1 LPCNHVETGEF
12 QHRRPG
18 RLEQG
23 GGCGTGSKKAGQSS
37 RTPKRMIT
45 RSVSYSDWLWAS
57 RNKTSARRGPGL
69 KAGLYG
75 RLRAERSGLGRLGLR
90 TLAGRILRLAALPA
104 RWQARHMYQLAT
116 VR

>member
-1 LPCNHVETGEF
+1 M
-12 QHRRPG
+12 
-18 RLEQG
+18 
-23 GGCGTGSKKAGQSS
+23 SKLRNSSAAAREGWSKAEVVARALKKREQSS

-69 KAGLYG
+69 KPGLYG

-104 RWQARHMYQLAT
+104 RWQARHMYQLAM

>member
-1 LPCNHVETGEF
+1 M
-12 QHRRPG
+12 
-18 RLEQG
+18 
-23 GGCGTGSKKAGQSS
+23 SKLRNSSAAAREGWSKAEVVARALKKREHSS

-45 RSVSYSDWLWAS
+45 HRVSYSDWLWAS

-69 KAGLYG
+69 KPGLY
-75 RLRAERSGLGRLGLR
+75 GRLGLR